1 MMAVIVIVMVVAGFL
16 FASASGA
23 NFARFRTISQVS
35 VDMAEIQETVASFR
49 NDTYVYRVTGDP
61 AIADQAWSKRELL
74 EAEILAAR
82 NRLSNDTVRE
92 DLSRVDEFGDEYAE
106 AFEQYITRRQ
116 LLDEEITAFE
126 PPKRLALIRSV
137 DTLDW
142 RRLSK
147 REKRERRGGP
157 RAQTRERWVAR
168 TEEALRRYSAAWHQ

>member
-1 MMAVIVIVMVVAGFL
+1 MLNSLSLRTQLFGGFGMMAVIVIVMVVAGFL

-82 NRLSNDTVRE
+82 NRLSNDTVR
-92 DLSRVDEFGDEYAE
+92 
-106 AFEQYITRRQ
+106 
-116 LLDEEITAFE
+116 
-126 PPKRLALIRSV
+126 
-137 DTLDW
+137 
-142 RRLSK
+142 
-147 REKRERRGGP
+147 
-157 RAQTRERWVAR
+157 
-168 TEEALRRYSAAWHQ
+168 